1 MGDNFYYLPYLLLY
15 IKKLYKYYN
24 MQNLNEFIES
34 YQINEHLI
42 DSAPQM
48 IFIMGLPAS
57 GKSTFI
63 EKTLPKIFP
72 SVGQVRTL
80 DSDIQLH
87 KRQKESA
94 MAFAE
99 EIYNAADEE
108 AFELA
113 KRNVIDTFNASP
125 AQKMLGIDF
134 KINTDWDWVQQHKGD
149 NFNKFKN
156 QFLKDYF
163 SKDWAV
169 NFAVRPVAKDDM
181 KEITKMKLRP
191 EELEG
196 METYNGND
204 VAVPIVGDDIDS
216 FQKRIKIASEKF
228 VVSIVYLDIPTETSV
243 EKDEGRRR
251 NTGRGVGRQL
261 IESMAEGVAETWRYL
276 SRGGFKNEGIY
287 KMYHYKYVPVPQ
299 GWGTY
304 KLEKQYVNT
313 KMIKDFLG

>member
-1 MGDNFYYLPYLLLY
+1 
-15 IKKLYKYYN
+15 
-24 MQNLNEFIES
+24 MQNLTQFIES

-57 GKSTFI
+57 GKSTFV

-94 MAFAE
+94 IAFAE
-99 EIYNAADEE
+99 EIYNMDDASKFDE
-108 AFELA
+108 A
-113 KRNVIDTFNASP
+113 KQRIVDTFNASP
-125 AQKMLGIDF
+125 AQNMLGIEF
-134 KINTDWDWVQQHKGD
+134 KISTDWQWVQDHKDMSVG
-149 NFNKFKN
+149 KFRAA
-156 QFLKDYF
+156 FLKDFF

-169 NFAVRPVAKDDM
+169 NFAVRPVAKEDM
-181 KEITKMKLRP
+181 KEITNMKLKP
-191 EELEG
+191 EEYEGLEI
-196 METYNGND
+196 YNNND

-228 VVSIVYLDIPTETSV
+228 VVSIVYLDIPVEVSV

-251 NTGRGVGRQL
+251 NTGRGVGRKL
-261 IESMAEGVAETWRYL
+261 IESMAEGVEATWKYL
-276 SRGGFKNEGIY
+276 SRGGFKQESVY
-287 KMYHYKYVPVPQ
+287 KMYHYKFVTVPNA
-299 GWGTY
+299 WGTY
-304 KLEKQYVNT
+304 KLEKEYVNT

>member
-1 MGDNFYYLPYLLLY
+1 
-15 IKKLYKYYN
+15 
-24 MQNLNEFIES
+24 MQNLTDFIES
-34 YQINEHLI
+34 YTINEHLI

-63 EKTLPKIFP
+63 TKTLPKLFP
-72 SVGQVRTL
+72 SIGQVRTL
-80 DSDIQLH
+80 DSDIQLN

-94 MAFAE
+94 MAFAKE
-99 EIYNAADEE
+99 MYDAADEE
-108 AFELA
+108 TFEMA
-113 KRNVIDTFNASP
+113 KRSLMDRFNASQ
-125 AQKMLGIDF
+125 AQKMLGIEF
-134 KINTDWDWVQQHKGD
+134 KINTDWDWVQANKGD

-156 QFLKDYF
+156 KFLKDWF

-181 KEITKMKLRP
+181 KEITNMKLRP

-204 VAVPIVGDDIDS
+204 VAVPIVGDDINA
-216 FQKRIKIASEKF
+216 FQKRIRIASEKF

-251 NTGRGVGRQL
+251 NTGRGVGRKL
-261 IESMAEGVAETWRYL
+261 IESMAEGVTTTWNYL

-287 KMYHYKYVPVPQ
+287 KMYHYKYVADS
-299 GWGTY
+299 GWGHY
-304 KLEKQYVNT
+304 EKEKEYINT
-313 KMIKDFLG
+313 KMIKDFADFGGTR

>member
-1 MGDNFYYLPYLLLY
+1 
-15 IKKLYKYYN
+15 
-24 MQNLNEFIES
+24 MQNLAQFVET

-63 EKTLPKIFP
+63 NKSLPKYFP
-72 SVGQVRTL
+72 SLGQARTL

-99 EIYNAADEE
+99 EIYNAADEDTFE
-108 AFELA
+108 AA
-113 KRNVIDTFNASP
+113 KRRIIDTFNASP
-125 AQKMLGIDF
+125 AQKMLGIEF
-134 KINTDWDWVQQHKGD
+134 KISTDWQWVLDHKGMS
-149 NFNKFKN
+149 FGKFKAA
-156 QFLKDYF
+156 FLKEFF

-169 NFAVRPVAKDDM
+169 NFAVRPVAKADM
-181 KEITKMKLRP
+181 KEITDMKLRP
-191 EELEG
+191 EEYEG
-196 METYNGND
+196 MEIYNSND

-216 FQKRIKIASEKF
+216 FQKRIRIASDKF
-228 VVSIVYLDIPTETSV
+228 VVSIVYLDIPTEVSV

-251 NTGRGVGRQL
+251 NTGRGVGRKL
-261 IESMAEGVAETWRYL
+261 IESMAEGVDATWKYL

-287 KMYHYKYVPVPQ
+287 KMYHYKFVEVP
-299 GWGTY
+299 GKWGTY
-304 KLEKQYVNT
+304 KLEKEYINT
-313 KMIKDFLG
+313 KMIKDFMK

>member
-1 MGDNFYYLPYLLLY
+1 
-15 IKKLYKYYN
+15 
-24 MQNLNEFIES
+24 MQNLAQFVET

-57 GKSTFI
+57 GKSTFV

-99 EIYNAADEE
+99 EIYNAADEDT
-108 AFELA
+108 FERA
-113 KRNVIDTFNASP
+113 KQNVVDTFNASP
-125 AQKMLGIDF
+125 AQKMLGIEF
-134 KINTDWDWVQQHKGD
+134 KISADWQWVQDHKD
-149 NFNKFKN
+149 MNFGKFKGA
-156 QFLKDYF
+156 FLKEFF

-169 NFAVRPVAKDDM
+169 NFAVRPVAKADM
-181 KEITKMKLRP
+181 KEITDMKLRP
-191 EELEG
+191 EEYEG
-196 METYNGND
+196 MEIYNSND

-216 FQKRIKIASEKF
+216 FQKRIRIASDKF
-228 VVSIVYLDIPTETSV
+228 VVSIVYLDIPTEVSV

-251 NTGRGVGRQL
+251 NTGRGVGRKL
-261 IESMAEGVAETWRYL
+261 IESMAEGVDATWKYL

-287 KMYHYKYVPVPQ
+287 KMYHYKFVEVP
-299 GWGTY
+299 GKWGAY
-304 KLEKQYVNT
+304 KLEKEYVNT
-313 KMIKDFLG
+313 KMIKDFMK